1 MKQKESNGT
10 KHNKDRSKQIKT
22 KQIKIKRNRTNQVK
36 DRFSLSK
43 LLLKRNTPVNFF
55 NFDIPRGIFPENL
68 FSYK

>member
-1 MKQKESNGT
+1 MTNQN
-10 KHNKDRSKQIKT
+10 KT
-22 KQIKIKRNRTNQVK
+22 KQNETNQNKTIQVK